1 MRLSKHNEANPS
13 ADQTASEGP
22 SDEELMEHY
31 LAGDARSFQT
41 LMERYGSRI
50 YNFIV
55 RQTGDRQLAEDL
67 VQDVFLRLVHS
78 AGSFRKQAKFSTWL
92 YTIARNLCIDHGRKA
107 RHRRIMQLDEPLRK
121 GDERGASLLDRAADK
136 GPGPDRKARDL
147 RFRAALTTALDSL
160 PEEQREVYVMRELQ
174 GLKFREIADVVGV
187 PENTIKSRMRYALQ
201 QLREHLADFE

>member
-1 MRLSKHNEANPS
+1 
-13 ADQTASEGP
+13 
-22 SDEELMEHY
+22 MERY

-50 YNFIV
+50 FNFIL

-78 AGSFRKQAKFSTWL
+78 AGSFKQQARFSTWL

-107 RHRRIMQLDEPLRK
+107 RHRRIMQLDEPLRR
-121 GDERGASLLDRAADK
+121 GDEGGATVLDRAADA
-136 GPGPDRKARDL
+136 GPGPDRLARDR
-147 RFRAALTTALDSL
+147 RFRAALTAALDLL
-160 PEEQREVYVMRELQ
+160 PEEQREVYVMRELE

-201 QLREHLADFE
+201 GLRERLSDFQ